1 MNEKVVFKTDSRHL
15 EVDDDIVTIKE
26 KQKGT
31 LSIRFR
37 SPDKSKIEEIME
49 FFESLTDMEPLTM
62 NIADTGE
69 IKAYFRGTGP
79 LDTIKEDDKII
90 YTFEATIQE
99 LQELIK

>member
-1 MNEKVVFKTDSRHL
+1 MNGKVVFKTDSGHL
-15 EVDDDIVTIKE
+15 EVDDDIVTMKE
-26 KQKGT
+26 KQRGT

-62 NIADTGE
+62 NISDAGDIE
-69 IKAYFRGTGP
+69 AYFRGTGP
-79 LDTIKEDDKII
+79 FDTIKEDDRTI

-99 LQELIK
+99 LIK